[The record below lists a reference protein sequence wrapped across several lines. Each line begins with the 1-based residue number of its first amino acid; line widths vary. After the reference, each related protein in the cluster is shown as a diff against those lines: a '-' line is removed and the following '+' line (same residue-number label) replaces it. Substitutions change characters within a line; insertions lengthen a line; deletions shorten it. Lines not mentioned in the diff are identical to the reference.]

1 MEIVALQVLN
11 SLSYAAVLFLIA
23 AGLSLIFGVMGIVN
37 MAHGS
42 FYALGAYGPAWSV
55 GGAGAALPPGAL
67 FVFLLLGAI
76 AVAVVGLAIE
86 PTLIRPFYQRQEEY
100 QLLVTFGLLL
110 VLEDVIRLLWG
121 GTPLTASGLVDSLGL
136 VRIGGLPYPVY
147 NLLMIGVGAVAA
159 LALWAF
165 VYRTKF
171 GVLLRATAQDRR
183 MAAALGIDVGRIY
196 VLAFGLGCFM
206 AGLGGA
212 IVVPSQAAVLGMGV
226 EVLVIA
232 FGVVVIGGL
241 GSLEGALVGALMM
254 RYLGVTSMELFILGG
269 IVGSAAVAALFGVVC
284 VRHTRI
290 FFAILTLA
298 LSQVLWTLA
307 YKFFWI
313 TGGTDGLRVPFS
325 KLTLLGGLIS
335 FPGADAFAR
344 FITFYYYYVL
354 VAFCVCTALMWL
366 IVHSPFGKT
375 LQAIR
380 DNETRARFLG
390 VRIWRYRWLAFL
402 VSGIVTGLAGTLWVP
417 RNGLTTPD
425 VLYWPQSGKIVFFA
439 VLGGFRNFSG
449 PIVGAVLFNYL
460 EVYAIALTEYWQITL
475 GAILIILVTF
485 LPAGIVGTAQRLSA
499 KFK

>member
-1 MEIVALQVLN
+1 VNARRAAL
-11 SLSYAAVLFLIA
+11 AAFVLFVLALVPTFSGTYQTQLLTYGLTLAIA
-23 AGLSLIFGVMGIVN
+23 ALGFNLLLGYTGLLSFG
-37 MAHGS
+37 HS
-42 FYALGAYGPAWSV
+42 AYF
-55 GGAGAALPPGAL
+55 GAGAY
-67 FVFLLLGAI
+67 
-76 AVAVVGLAIE
+76 AV
-86 PTLIRPFYQRQEEY
+86 
-100 QLLVTFGLLL
+100 
-110 VLEDVIRLLWG
+110 
-121 GTPLTASGLVDSLGL
+121 
-136 VRIGGLPYPVY
+136 
-147 NLLMIGVGAVAA
+147 
-159 LALWAF
+159 
-165 VYRTKF
+165 
-171 GVLLRATAQDRR
+171 
-183 MAAALGIDVGRIY
+183 
-196 VLAFGLGCFM
+196 
-206 AGLGGA
+206 
-212 IVVPSQAAVLGMGV
+212 
-226 EVLVIA
+226 
-232 FGVVVIGGL
+232 
-241 GSLEGALVGALMM
+241 ALMM
-254 RYLGVTSMELFILGG
+254 RYLGVASMELFILGG
-269 IVGSAAVAALFGVVC
+269 VAFSAAVAALFGVVC

-325 KLTLLGGLIS
+325 KLTLLGGLID

-354 VAFCVCTALMWL
+354 VVFCLCAALMWL

-402 VSGIVTGLAGTLWVP
+402 VSGIFTGLAGTLWVP
-417 RNGLTTPD
+417 LNGLTTPD

-460 EVYAIALTEYWQITL
+460 EVYAIAVTEYWQITL

-485 LPAGIVGTAQRLSA
+485 LPAGIVGTAQRLGA
-499 KFK
+499 KLKFK